1 MTIRQRLE
9 RLCLAGCVLLSST
22 VALAGEQAW
31 DVTDTGQPFVDAE
44 FTVSE
49 GTWMSVDVSPDG
61 STLAF
66 DLLGDIYM
74 APAAGG
80 EARLVHGGPA
90 MQVFPSFSADGSK
103 LLYQSDASGFDNA
116 WISGIDGSNPRQI
129 THEVANMLGAPT
141 WGPQDESIAV
151 VQAYS
156 TFPLM
161 KASEIRLFDLHGGSG
176 AVLVEMPANR
186 RDVQE
191 PSFTPD
197 GRFVYYTQRII
208 EPNIYINPNHLNY
221 VIKRRELASGA
232 TELLLGGWGSATS
245 PQVSHDGKKVAFV
258 RRVKEKT
265 VLFVYDVAARTQ
277 APVFDELDRDLQA
290 DFVQQNA
297 YYPRFDWFP
306 DDRHIAIWGKGKL
319 YKVDTQTSTATEI
332 PFRVHAKHRIVRAPH
347 FAQDPAPDTVTVRS
361 IRQLAPS
368 VDGKRMVFTA
378 LGRLWSQVN
387 PAAPMSDGGQAA
399 ELGPRSLPV
408 RVSKS
413 EAFEFDPAFSRDGR
427 SFAYV
432 EWDDERGST
441 LKVANAAGRNGRTVA
456 SSRGVIR
463 NPSFSPD
470 GKLIV
475 YCIAAADKAMGGYG
489 TQPGIYVV
497 PARGGES
504 RFVGAG
510 DDWPMFSPDGH
521 RVYYV
526 EVGRV
531 KGELVHSLVSVTLD
545 GLDKREH
552 AHTLN
557 ADASEL
563 RVSPDLRWIAFRETQ
578 QYYVMPFHEIGAPL
592 TVSAGS
598 REVPVRAL
606 TDLGGNSLTWSS
618 DSSTL
623 HWTLGPALYRANVS
637 DAALEPSPQ
646 PYTKIALQIQA
657 DIPTGKLAFTNAR
670 LITMKGDEVIEQGT
684 VVVEGNRIVAVGPS
698 ASVTIPADAK
708 VIDASGKTIMPGLI
722 DMHGHIDCCYD
733 GVMPRKQGP
742 RYAALAFGV
751 TTNFDPYSSELPN
764 YEARET
770 HLAGITVGP
779 RWIGSGHPIYGRAN
793 KSDFTYV
800 PLRDYDDA
808 RKALLRKQALG
819 DMIIKSYKQP
829 GRQQRQMLVKAGRET
844 GIMVD
849 VEGEGHFYNSI
860 SMVLDGH
867 SNIEHNLPVAHY
879 YDDVIQLMSQASS
892 SNTPT
897 LVVSF
902 GELFGENFLY
912 QKERAWEDPKI
923 KAFAQEATS
932 SYSALEVPGGAPVH
946 SRNMTSIHVADEL
959 WDIGFGSVS
968 RSIKKLDD
976 AGVRINVGSHGEIAG
991 LALHWEMQL
1000 LAQGG
1005 MSNHRILRAATLNG
1019 ATTLG
1024 FDKQLGSLEP
1034 GKLADLIVLDRNPL
1048 EDIRNSNSVRY
1059 TLLNGRLYDAMTMN
1073 EIGNHPRP
1081 RTRFYWEMDDYKG
1094 VDWNSSWSGQ

>member
-1 MTIRQRLE
+1 MTTRRRFEQ
-9 RLCLAGCVLLSST
+9 LCLAACVLLSGT
-22 VALAGEQAW
+22 VAPAGEGSW
-31 DVTDTGQPFVDAE
+31 DVTETGQPFIDAE
-44 FTVSE
+44 FTVTE

-66 DLLGDIYM
+66 DLLGDIYTL
-74 APAAGG
+74 PATGG
-80 EARLVHGGPA
+80 DARLVQGGPA
-90 MQVFPSFSADGSK
+90 MQIFPSFSADGSK

-116 WISGIDGSNPRQI
+116 WISNIDGSNARQI
-129 THEVANMLGAPT
+129 THDAVNMLGAPT

-176 AVLVEMPANR
+176 TVLVEMPANR

-221 VIKRRELASGA
+221 VIQRRELASGA
-232 TELLLGGWGSATS
+232 TENLLGGWGSATS
-245 PQVSHDGKKVAFV
+245 PQVSRDGKKVAFV

-277 APVFDELDRDLQA
+277 VPVFDELARDLQA

-306 DDRHIAIWGKGKL
+306 DHRHIAIWGKGKL

-347 FAQDPAPDTVTVRS
+347 FEQNPAPDTVTVRS

-368 VDGKRMVFTA
+368 VDGKRLVFTA
-378 LGRLWSQVN
+378 LGRLWSQTG
-387 PAAPMSDGGQAA
+387 SGSSQR
-399 ELGPRSLPV
+399 LG
-408 RVSKS
+408 KS
-413 EAFEFDPAFSRDGR
+413 ETFEFDPAFSRDGR

-441 LKVANAAGRNGRTVA
+441 LKVTNAAGRNGRTVA
-456 SSRGVIR
+456 TSRGVIR
-463 NPSFSPD
+463 NPAFSPD

-475 YCIAAADKAMGGYG
+475 YRIAAADKTMGGYG
-489 TQPGIYVV
+489 TQAGIYVV
-497 PARGGES
+497 PAGGGQS
-504 RFVGAG
+504 RFVVDG
-510 DDWPMFSPDGH
+510 DDWPVFSPDGQ
-521 RVYYV
+521 RIYYV
-526 EVGRV
+526 DVGRV
-531 KGELVHSLVSVTLD
+531 NRELVHALASVTLD
-545 GLDKREH
+545 GLDQREH

-557 ADASEL
+557 ADTLEL
-563 RVSPDLRWIAFRETQ
+563 RVSPDLRWIAFRESQ
-578 QYYVMPFHEIGAPL
+578 QYYVMPFSEIGAPL
-592 TVSAGS
+592 AVSAHS
-598 REVPVRAL
+598 SEVPVRPL
-606 TDLGGNSLTWSS
+606 TDLGGYSLTWSS
-618 DSSTL
+618 DSSML
-623 HWTLGPALYRANVS
+623 HWTLGPSLYRANVA
-637 DAALEPSPQ
+637 DAASTPLSQ
-646 PYTKIALQIQA
+646 PYAKIDLKMPA
-657 DIPTGKLAFTNAR
+657 DAPTGKLAFTNAR
-670 LITMKGDEVIEQGT
+670 IITMKGDEVIEQGT
-684 VVVEGNRIVAVGPS
+684 VVIEGNRIVAVGS
-698 ASVTIPADAK
+698 TGSVTIPAGTK
-708 VIDASGKTIMPGLI
+708 VIDASGKTLMPGLI
-722 DMHGHIDCCYD
+722 DMHGHIDCCHD
-733 GVMPRKQGP
+733 SGVMPKKQGP

-764 YEARET
+764 YETRET
-770 HLAGITVGP
+770 DLAGVTVGP
-779 RWIGSGHPIYGRAN
+779 RWIGSGNPIYGRAK

-800 PLRDYDDA
+800 PLREYEDA
-808 RKALLRKQALG
+808 HKALLRKQALG

-849 VEGEGHFYNSI
+849 VEGEGHFYNAI
-860 SMVLDGH
+860 SMVLDGYT
-867 SNIEHNLPVAHY
+867 NVEHNLPVAHY
-879 YDDVIQLMSQASS
+879 YDDVIQLMSHATS

-912 QKERAWEDPKI
+912 QEERAWEDPKI

-932 SYSALEVPGGAPVH
+932 SYGALEVPGGAPVH

-959 WDIGFGSVS
+959 WDIGFRSVS

-991 LALHWEMQL
+991 LAMHWEMQL

-1024 FDKQLGSLEP
+1024 FDKQLGSIEA
-1034 GKLADLIVLDRNPL
+1034 GKRADLIEHDRDPL
-1048 EDIRNSNSVRY
+1048 QDIRNSNSVRY
-1059 TLLNGRLYDAMTMN
+1059 TMLNGRLYDSATMN

-1081 RTRFYWEMDDYKG
+1081 RSRFYWEMDDYKG
-1094 VDWNSSWSGQ
+1094 IDWSSAWSGQ

>member
-1 MTIRQRLE
+1 MTVKRRLD
-9 RLCLAGCVLLSST
+9 RLCLAGWVLLSST
-22 VALAGEQAW
+22 GASAGEEPW
-31 DVTDTGQPFVDAE
+31 DVSDTGQPYLDAE

-49 GTWMSVDVSPDG
+49 GTWMSVAVSPDG

-74 APAAGG
+74 LPATGG
-80 EARLVHGGPA
+80 EARRVHGGPA
-90 MQVFPSFSADGSK
+90 MQIFPSFSADGSK

-116 WISGIDGSNPRQI
+116 WISNVDGSDARQI
-129 THEVANMLGAPT
+129 THDAANMLGAPT

-221 VIKRRELASGA
+221 VIKRLELASGA
-232 TELLLGGWGSATS
+232 TEDLLGGWGSATS

-277 APVFDELDRDLQA
+277 VPVFDELDRDLQA

-306 DDRHIAIWGKGKL
+306 DHRHIAIWGKGKL
-319 YKVDTQTSTATEI
+319 YKVDTQTSTASEI
-332 PFRVHAKHRIVRAPH
+332 PFRVHANHRIVRAPH
-347 FAQDPAPDTVTVRS
+347 FEQNPAPDMVTVRS
-361 IRQLAPS
+361 IRELALP
-368 VDGKRMVFTA
+368 VDGKRLVFSA
-378 LGRLWSQVN
+378 LGRLWSQ
-387 PAAPMSDGGQAA
+387 SDSASPTR
-399 ELGPRSLPV
+399 L
-408 RVSKS
+408 SKS

-427 SFAYV
+427 SFTYV

-441 LKVANAAGRNGRTVA
+441 LKIANAAGRNGRAVA
-456 SSRGVIR
+456 TSRGVIR
-463 NPSFSPD
+463 DPSFSPD

-475 YCIAAADKAMGGYG
+475 YRIAAADKTMGGYG

-497 PARGGES
+497 LAGGGAS
-504 RFVGAG
+504 RFVATG

-521 RVYYV
+521 RIYFI

-531 KGELVHSLVSVTLD
+531 NRELVHSLVSVTLD

-557 ADASEL
+557 ADTLEL
-563 RVSPDLRWIAFRETQ
+563 RVSPDLRWIAFREAQ
-578 QYYVMPFHEIGAPL
+578 QYYVMPFSEIGAPL
-592 TVSAGS
+592 TVSAYS
-598 REVPVRAL
+598 SEVPVRTL
-606 TDLGGNSLTWSS
+606 TDLGGYSLTWSS

-623 HWTLGPALYRANVS
+623 QWTLGPSLYRANLADAVS
-637 DAALEPSPQ
+637 ASLPQ
-646 PYTKIALQIQA
+646 PYTKIGLNLPA
-657 DIPTGKLAFTNAR
+657 DVPAGKLAFTNAR
-670 LITMKGDEVIEQGT
+670 IITMKGDEVIEQGT

-698 ASVTIPADAK
+698 GSVTLPTEAK
-708 VIDASGKTIMPGLI
+708 VIDATGKTIMPGLI

-733 GVMPRKQGP
+733 SGVMPRKQGP

-764 YEARET
+764 YETRET
-770 HLAGITVGP
+770 DLAGITVGP
-779 RWIGSGHPIYGRAN
+779 RWIGSGNPIYGRAK

-800 PLRDYDDA
+800 PLRDYQDA
-808 RKALLRKQALG
+808 HKALLRKQALG
-819 DMIIKSYKQP
+819 DLFIKSYKQP

-849 VEGEGHFYNSI
+849 VEGEGHFHNSI

-867 SNIEHNLPVAHY
+867 SNVEHNLPVAHY
-879 YDDVIQLMSQASS
+879 YDDVIQLMSHATG

-923 KAFAQEATS
+923 KSFAQEATS
-932 SYSALEVPGGAPVH
+932 SYSALEVPGGAPVY

-959 WDIGFGSVS
+959 WDIGFRSVS

-991 LALHWEMQL
+991 LAMHWEMQL

-1005 MSNHRILRAATLNG
+1005 MSNHHILRAATLNG

-1024 FDKQLGSLEP
+1024 FDKQLGSLEA

-1059 TLLNGRLYDAMTMN
+1059 TLLNGRLYDAVTMN

-1081 RTRFYWEMDDYKG
+1081 RTRFYWEMDDYRG
-1094 VDWNSSWSGQ
+1094 IDWNSSWSGQ

>member
-1 MTIRQRLE
+1 MTAKRRLE
-9 RLCLAGCVLLSST
+9 RLCLAGWVLLSST
-22 VALAGEQAW
+22 VASAGEGTW
-31 DVTDTGQPFVDAE
+31 DVTDTGQPYLDAG

-61 STLAF
+61 ATLAF
-66 DLLGDIYM
+66 DLLGDIYTL
-74 APAAGG
+74 PAAGG
-80 EARLVHGGPA
+80 DARRVHGGPA
-90 MQVFPSFSADGSK
+90 MQIFPSFSADGSQ

-116 WISGIDGSNPRQI
+116 WISNVDGSNARQI
-129 THEVANMLGAPT
+129 THDAANMLGAPT

-151 VQAYS
+151 VQAYA

-176 AVLVEMPANR
+176 AVLVEMPANQ

-197 GRFVYYTQRII
+197 GRFVYYTQRIT
-208 EPNIYINPNHLNY
+208 EPNIYINPDQLNY

-232 TELLLGGWGSATS
+232 TEDLLGGWGGATS

-258 RRVKEKT
+258 RRVREKT

-277 APVFDELDRDLQA
+277 VPVFDELDRDLQA

-306 DDRHIAIWGKGKL
+306 DNRYIAIWGKGRL
-319 YKVDTQTSTATEI
+319 YKVDTQTSTASEI
-332 PFRVHAKHRIVRAPH
+332 PFRVRAEHRIVRAPH
-347 FAQDPAPDTVTVRS
+347 FERNPAPDTVTVRS
-361 IRQLAPS
+361 IRELAPS
-368 VDGKRMVFTA
+368 VDGKRLVFTA
-378 LGRLWSQVN
+378 LGRLWSQTDSSS
-387 PAAPMSDGGQAA
+387 PGR
-399 ELGPRSLPV
+399 LT
-408 RVSKS
+408 KS
-413 EAFEFDPAFSRDGR
+413 EAFEFDPTFSRDGH

-432 EWDDERGST
+432 EWNDERGST
-441 LKVANAAGRNGRTVA
+441 LKITNAAGRNGRAVA
-456 SSRGVIR
+456 TSRGVIR
-463 NPSFSPD
+463 RPSFSPD

-475 YCIAAADKAMGGYG
+475 YHIAAADKAMGGYG

-497 PARGGES
+497 PAGGGAS
-504 RFVGAG
+504 RFVAAG
-510 DDWPMFSPDGH
+510 DDWPMFSPDGQ
-521 RVYYV
+521 RIYFV

-531 KGELVHSLVSVTLD
+531 SGELVHSLVSVTPD
-545 GLDKREH
+545 GGDKREH

-557 ADASEL
+557 ADTLEVRAS
-563 RVSPDLRWIAFRETQ
+563 PNLRWIAFREAQ
-578 QYYVMPFHEIGAPL
+578 QYYVMPFDEIGASL
-592 TVSAGS
+592 TVSAHSG
-598 REVPVRAL
+598 EVPVRAL
-606 TDLGGNSLTWSS
+606 TDLGGYSLTWSS
-618 DSSTL
+618 DSATL
-623 HWTLGPALYRANVS
+623 HWTLGASLYRANPA
-637 DAALEPSPQ
+637 DATSTPSQ
-646 PYTKIALQIQA
+646 PYTSIDLKLPA
-657 DIPTGKLAFTNAR
+657 DVPQGKLVFTNAR
-670 LITMKGDEVIEQGT
+670 IITMKGDEVVEHGT
-684 VVVEGNRIVAVGPS
+684 VVVDGNRIVAVGPS
-698 ASVTIPADAK
+698 GSVSIPADAN

-733 GVMPRKQGP
+733 SGVMPRKQGP

-764 YEARET
+764 YETRET
-770 HLAGITVGP
+770 DMAGITVGP
-779 RWIGSGHPIYGRAN
+779 RWIGSGNPIYGRAS

-800 PLRDYDDA
+800 PLREYEDA
-808 RKALLRKQALG
+808 HKALLRKQALG
-819 DMIIKSYKQP
+819 DMFIKSYKQP
-829 GRQQRQMLVKAGRET
+829 GRQQRQKLVKAGRET

-849 VEGEGHFYNSI
+849 VEGEGHFHNSI

-867 SNIEHNLPVAHY
+867 SNVEHNLPVAHY
-879 YDDVIQLMSQASS
+879 YDDVIQLMSHATS

-923 KAFAQEATS
+923 KSFAQEATS
-932 SYSALEVPGGAPVH
+932 SYSALEVPGGAPVY

-959 WDIGFGSVS
+959 WDIGFRSVS
-968 RSIKKLDD
+968 RSIKKLDG

-991 LALHWEMQL
+991 LAMHWEMQL

-1024 FDKQLGSLEP
+1024 FDKQLGSVEV
-1034 GKLADLIVLDRNPL
+1034 GKLADLIVLERNPL

-1059 TLLNGRLYDAMTMN
+1059 TLLNGRLYDSVTMN
-1073 EIGNHPRP
+1073 EIGNHPRR

-1094 VDWNSSWSGQ
+1094 IDWNSSWSGQ

>member
-1 MTIRQRLE
+1 MTIRRRLE

-22 VALAGEQAW
+22 VALAGAE
-31 DVTDTGQPFVDAE
+31 VDAE

-66 DLLGDIYM
+66 DLLGDIYTL
-74 APAAGG
+74 PAAGG
-80 EARLVHGGPA
+80 EARRVHGGPA

-116 WISGIDGSNPRQI
+116 WISTIDGSDAQQI
-129 THEVANMLGAPT
+129 THDAANMLGAPT
-141 WGPQDESIAV
+141 WGPQDQSIAV

-176 AVLVEMPANR
+176 ALLIEMPANG

-197 GRFVYYTQRII
+197 GRFVYYTQRIV

-221 VIKRRELASGA
+221 VIKRRELESGA
-232 TELLLGGWGSATS
+232 TEDLLGGWGSATS
-245 PQVSHDGKKVAFV
+245 PQVSRDGKKVAFV

-277 APVFDELDRDLQA
+277 MPVFDELDRDLQA

-306 DDRHIAIWGKGKL
+306 DHRHIAIWGKGKL
-319 YKVDTQTSTATEI
+319 YKIDTQTSTATEI
-332 PFRVHAKHRIVRAPH
+332 PFRVHAKHRIERAPH
-347 FAQDPAPDTVTVRS
+347 FEQNPAPDTVAVRS

-368 VDGKRMVFTA
+368 VDGKRLVFTA
-378 LGRLWSQVN
+378 LGRLWSQADSTA
-387 PAAPMSDGGQAA
+387 PDSRGIHAAA
-399 ELGPRSLPV
+399 LGSRSLPI
-408 RVSKS
+408 RLSQR

-441 LKVANAAGRNGRTVA
+441 LKVANAAGRKGRAVA
-456 SSRGVIR
+456 TSRGVIR
-463 NPSFSPD
+463 NPAFSPD

-475 YCIAAADKAMGGYG
+475 YRIAAADKVMGGYG
-489 TQPGIYVV
+489 TQPGVYVV

-504 RFVGAG
+504 RFVVAG
-510 DDWPMFSPDGH
+510 DDWPMFSPDGQ
-521 RVYYV
+521 RIYCV

-531 KGELVHSLVSVTLD
+531 NREWVHSLVSVTLD

-557 ADASEL
+557 ADTLEL
-563 RVSPDLRWIAFRETQ
+563 RVSPDLRWIAFREAQ

-592 TVSAGS
+592 TVSADS
-598 REVPVRAL
+598 SEVPVRAL
-606 TDLGGNSLTWSS
+606 TDLGGYSLAWSS

-623 HWTLGPALYRANVS
+623 HWTLGASLYRANVT
-637 DAALEPSPQ
+637 DAASTPAVQ
-646 PYTKIALQIQA
+646 PYTKIDLKLPA
-657 DIPTGKLAFTNAR
+657 DSPAGKLAFTNAR
-670 LITMKGDEVIEQGT
+670 IITMKGDEVIEQGT
-684 VVVEGNRIVAVGPS
+684 IVVDGNRIVAVGPS
-698 ASVTIPADAK
+698 ASVTAPADAK

-733 GVMPRKQGP
+733 SGVMPRKQGP

-764 YEARET
+764 YETRET
-770 HLAGITVGP
+770 DLAGITVGP
-779 RWIGSGHPIYGRAN
+779 RWIGSGHPIYGRAR

-800 PLRDYDDA
+800 PLREYDDA
-808 RKALLRKQALG
+808 RKVLLRKQALG
-819 DMIIKSYKQP
+819 GTIIKSYKQP

-849 VEGEGHFYNSI
+849 VEGEGHFHNSI

-879 YDDVIQLMSQASS
+879 YDDVIQLMSHATS

-897 LVVSF
+897 LLVSF

-932 SYSALEVPGGAPVH
+932 SYSALEVQGGAPVH

-959 WDIGFGSVS
+959 WDIGFRSAS
-968 RSIKKLDD
+968 RSIRKLDD

-991 LALHWEMQL
+991 LAMHWEMQL

-1024 FDKQLGSLEP
+1024 LDKHLGSLEA

-1059 TLLNGRLYDAMTMN
+1059 TLLNGRLYDSVTMN

-1081 RTRFYWEMDDYKG
+1081 RSRFYWEREDYKG
-1094 VDWNSSWSGQ
+1094 IDWNSSWSGQ

>member
-1 MTIRQRLE
+1 MTIRRRLE
-9 RLCLAGCVLLSST
+9 RLCLAGSILLSST
-22 VALAGEQAW
+22 VALAGDGAW
-31 DVTDTGQPFVDAE
+31 DVTDTGQPFADAE
-44 FTVSE
+44 FAVSE

-61 STLAF
+61 ATLAF
-66 DLLGDIYM
+66 DLLGDIYVL
-74 APAAGG
+74 PATGG
-80 EARLVHGGPA
+80 EARRVHGGPA

-116 WISGIDGSNPRQI
+116 WISNGDGSNARQI
-129 THEVANMLGAPT
+129 THDAANMLGAPT
-141 WGPQDESIAV
+141 WGPQDQSIAV

-161 KASEIRLFDLHGGSG
+161 KASEIRLFDLHGGRG

-197 GRFVYYTQRII
+197 GRFVYYTQRIV
-208 EPNIYINPNHLNY
+208 EPNIYINPNHPNY

-232 TELLLGGWGSATS
+232 TEDLLGGWGSATS
-245 PQVSHDGKKVAFV
+245 PQVSRDGKKVAFV

-277 APVFDELDRDLQA
+277 VPVFDELDRDLQA
-290 DFVQQNA
+290 DFVQQHA

-306 DDRHIAIWGKGKL
+306 DHRHIAIWGKGKL
-319 YKVDTQTSTATEI
+319 YKVDTQASTATEI
-332 PFRVHAKHRIVRAPH
+332 PFRVHARHRIVRAPH
-347 FAQDPAPDTVTVRS
+347 FEQNPAPDTVTVRS

-368 VDGKRMVFTA
+368 VDGKRLVFTA
-378 LGRLWSQVN
+378 LGRLWNQAAFT
-387 PAAPMSDGGQAA
+387 AAPTR
-399 ELGPRSLPV
+399 L
-408 RVSKS
+408 SKS

-441 LKVANAAGRNGRTVA
+441 LKVANAVGRNGRAVA
-456 SSRGVIR
+456 TSRGVIR

-475 YCIAAADKAMGGYG
+475 YRIAAADKAMGGYG

-497 PARGGES
+497 PARSGES
-504 RFVGAG
+504 RFVAAG
-510 DDWPMFSPDGH
+510 DDWPMFSPDGQ
-521 RVYYV
+521 RIYYV

-531 KGELVHSLVSVTLD
+531 NRELVHSLVSVTLD

-557 ADASEL
+557 ADTLEL
-563 RVSPDLRWIAFRETQ
+563 RVSPDLRWIAFRESQ
-578 QYYVMPFHEIGAPL
+578 QYFVMPFHELGAPL
-592 TVSAGS
+592 TVSAAS
-598 REVPVRAL
+598 SEVPVRAL
-606 TDLGGNSLTWSS
+606 TDLGGYSLTWSN

-623 HWTLGPALYRANVS
+623 HWTLGASLYRANVA
-637 DAALEPSPQ
+637 DAASTPAPQ
-646 PYTKIALQIQA
+646 PYTKIDLKLQA

-670 LITMKGDEVIEQGT
+670 IITMRGDEVIEQGT
-684 VVVEGNRIVAVGPS
+684 VVVAGNRIVAVGPS
-698 ASVTIPADAK
+698 ASVTVPADAQ

-733 GVMPRKQGP
+733 SGVMPRKQGP

-764 YEARET
+764 YETRET
-770 HLAGITVGP
+770 DLAGITVGP
-779 RWIGSGHPIYGRAN
+779 RWIGSGNPIYGRAG

-800 PLRDYDDA
+800 PLREYEDA
-808 RKALLRKQALG
+808 HKALLRKQALCG
-819 DMIIKSYKQP
+819 RIVKSYKQP
-829 GRQQRQMLVKAGRET
+829 GRQQRQMLVKAGRES

-849 VEGEGHFYNSI
+849 VEGEGHFHNGI

-879 YDDVIQLMSQASS
+879 YDDVIQLMSHATS

-912 QKERAWEDPKI
+912 QQSRAWEDPKI

-932 SYSALEVPGGAPVH
+932 SYSALETPGGAPVH

-959 WDIGFGSVS
+959 WDIGFRSVS

-991 LALHWEMQL
+991 LAVHWEMQL

-1005 MSNHRILRAATLNG
+1005 MSNHRILRAATWNG

-1024 FDKQLGSLEP
+1024 FDEHLGSLEV

-1059 TLLNGRLYDAMTMN
+1059 TLLNGRLYDSVTMN
-1073 EIGNHPRP
+1073 EIGNHPRL

-1094 VDWNSSWSGQ
+1094 IDWNSSWSGQ